1 MLDNIGKSAIISVLW
16 FYSFNATALEMK
28 TENINTL
35 HITVALPDDF
45 TIMPDSLIEIKYP
58 SKNRPQVV
66 YSNESGSVS
75 FGVSEKNKPD
85 LICLDEVKDVM
96 LESMKALNPKAS
108 PLTVDGYNAWLITFK
123 SQAIDSKILNMQLI
137 TMTDKKFLIATFN
150 MTEKNIDKYHDI
162 GILSLSSIKFN

>member
-1 MLDNIGKSAIISVLW
+1 MLDNIGKSVIISVLW
-16 FYSFNATALEMK
+16 FCSFNATALEMK

-35 HITVALPDDF
+35 YITVALPDDL
-45 TIMPDSLIEIKYP
+45 TIMSDSLIEIKYP

-85 LICLDEVKDVM
+85 LIHLDEVKDVM
-96 LESMKALNPKAS
+96 LESMKVLNPKAS
-108 PLTVDGYNAWLITFK
+108 PLTVDGHNAWLITFK

-150 MTEKNIDKYHDI
+150 MTEKNIGKYHDI
-162 GILSLSSIKFN
+162 GVLSLSSIKFN